1 MRLRSVSPGLAVL
14 VLRRSRTSAEHAALL
29 LVSHAANALMSADMC
44 AGAPSQITSHRRR
57 PGFGGKFKFDLLAGC
72 GLQALVALLKS

>member
-44 AGAPSQITSHRRR
+44 AGAPSQLTSHRRR
-57 PGFGGKFKFDLLAGC
+57 PFSSFLSTRYSLTRK
-72 GLQALVALLKS
+72 QPE